1 MRSLEP
7 HHLARAALV
16 LGPVLL
22 IIGACARGGMGQ
34 VATTG
39 GKATDSGGLASSLDA
54 PLAVGGEGRPAW
66 RFALQGSA
74 GPSVEL
80 LSPRADVL
88 DAKDGLLIGKSAG
101 LAPVLVAI
109 DGTVIDLI
117 HVTVRPVERIA
128 VHGIDTSGADMG
140 PLTEPIELV
149 AGDGMRLVP
158 QPYAGGEKLVGVAT
172 STWVVD
178 PPIAV
183 ILREGLPNRVRLVA
197 RQPGS
202 ATVQVTMFGA
212 TSLLRIEV
220 VS

>member
-1 MRSLEP
+1 M
-7 HHLARAALV
+7 
-16 LGPVLL
+16 
-22 IIGACARGGMGQ
+22 
-34 VATTG
+34 
-39 GKATDSGGLASSLDA
+39 
-54 PLAVGGEGRPAW
+54 
-66 RFALQGSA
+66 
-74 GPSVEL
+74 
-80 LSPRADVL
+80 
-88 DAKDGLLIGKSAG
+88 
-101 LAPVLVAI
+101 LVAI